1 MGIRKRNAPKAAEQA
16 PLTDVPDELQE
27 KAQEVM
33 KDNLEMMRDIVMK
46 IREDPDFA
54 SGIYKD
60 CPRLQHLL
68 DQYPD
73 LRPVF
78 EDPKLVKINFETVYR
93 EAGGVLPGDEE
104 KKQGCWKWFVNSPFF
119 KVVKFLLFIKKL
131 MGCIAGGGF
140 ALVTGAIMGCCFE
153 DALDELDGDGDGD
166 GDAEGD
172 DYEGMDE
179 NKRALNL
186 AADHMEDP
194 EVQENMQRLLDDPDN
209 LEENIENDE
218 ELKALRDSNP
228 LCEELMQDPETMKV
242 LVDPDNL
249 RALGEC
255 PELIEADFMDPD
267 GFAPDDVEMQN
278 MEGMEG
284 GYDTWDGTGG
294 DFDDFEIDVDEDV
307 ELDDDGVDGGDDDLD
322 GDDDGEDG
330 EEEEEEGN
338 WFDDAELE
346 EQEPDEPDNDNDNK
360 GKKAQKKPNRSR
372 AANQADAPE
381 DPGKSKFGG
390 IMASIGAAATDLI
403 AAQIVGSV
411 MGDVDIA
418 EMGDSGGG
426 GGGDLGGLG
435 GDDGIGNAAENAT
448 EVVDDDVAG
457 VAEDTV
463 DEVDEKKEGA
473 EEEDDGKKK
482 KDGGAAAGGAAGGA
496 AAGAAV
502 SGKKSKKMRDI
513 EEGEGEEE
521 EEEEEESKTKKRFGG
536 FLDKAKDL
544 AAATATA
551 AKETVAGAVLGDDWG
566 EALVERMEDGGDD
579 DEEDDEEE
587 GSKDGEDDD
596 EKKKKDGDDDSDDKK
611 KKKKFFGRSKKD

>member
-1 MGIRKRNAPKAAEQA
+1 MGLRKRNKSKAAADQESA

-104 KKQGCWKWFVNSPFF
+104 KKKGCWQYFVNSPFF
-119 KVVKFLLFIKKL
+119 KIIKLLLFIKKVL
-131 MGCIAGGGF
+131 GCIAGGGF
-140 ALVTGAIMGCCFE
+140 ALISGAIMGCCFE
-153 DALDELDGDGDGD
+153 DAIEELDGDGDGD
-166 GDAEGD
+166 GDADGD
-172 DYEGMDE
+172 YDGMDE

-218 ELKALRDSNP
+218 ELRALRDSNP
-228 LCEELMQDPETMKV
+228 LCGELMQDPETMKV

-267 GFAPDDVEMQN
+267 GFAPDDIEMG
-278 MEGMEG
+278 EGMEG

-294 DFDDFEIDVDEDV
+294 DFDDFEIDVDEDI
-307 ELDDDGVDGGDDDLD
+307 EMDDGFDGDADDDMD
-322 GDDDGEDG
+322 GDDDGEG
-330 EEEEEEGN
+330 EEEEGN

-346 EQEPDEPDNDNDNK
+346 EQDIDDDMDADNDNDKDNDNDNK
-360 GKKAQKKPNRSR
+360 KGRNNKGKKANARRQE
-372 AANQADAPE
+372 QADAAPD
-381 DPGKSKFGG
+381 DPKQSKFSG

-411 MGDVDIA
+411 MGDVDLE
-418 EMGDSGGG
+418 EMGGGGG
-426 GGGDLGGLG
+426 GGGDVGGM
-435 GDDGIGNAAENAT
+435 DNAATNAGNAM
-448 EVVDDDVAG
+448 DDDVAG

-463 DEVDEKKEGA
+463 DEVDEKKQVDKEKNA
-473 EEEDDGKKK
+473 
-482 KDGGAAAGGAAGGA
+482 AAGGA

-502 SGKKSKKMRDI
+502 ANNDDGSKKRRKKKKKKMRDI
-513 EEGEGEEE
+513 EEGEEEVE
-521 EEEEEESKTKKRFGG
+521 KKEESKTKKRLGG
-536 FLDKAKDL
+536 LLDKAKDL
-544 AAATATA
+544 ASATATA
-551 AKETVAGAVLGDDWG
+551 AKETVAGAVLGDDFG
-566 EALVERMEDGGDD
+566 EALVERMEEGGSSSS
-579 DEEDDEEE
+579 EEESDEEE
-587 GSKDGEDDD
+587 SGNDGDDA
-596 EKKKKDGDDDSDDKK
+596 KKNKKDGDEENDKK
-611 KKKKFFGRSKKD
+611 KKKKIFGRSKKD